1 MATKR
6 SGSKTRSGGEA
17 KRAKPKA
24 KRALKDLDV
33 KNATGIRG
41 GIVFRKA
48 GKGQQEF

>member
-1 MATKR
+1 MTTQKGR
-6 SGSKTRSGGEA
+6 SKARSEGGA

-24 KRALKDLDV
+24 KRELKDLDI

-41 GIVFRKA
+41 GITCRKA